1 MTKGKERAVI
11 TVVGQDQVGILAKV
25 ATSCAS
31 ATANIVDVTQSVL
44 DGFFCMVMIVDIAEA
59 TQDLDGLQKAIL
71 QEIPAM
77 QVRVMHENIFNSMHQ
92 I

>member
-31 ATANIVDVTQSVL
+31 ATATSSTSPSL
-44 DGFFCMVMIVDIAEA
+44 FWTASSA
-59 TQDLDGLQKAIL
+59 W
-71 QEIPAM
+71 
-77 QVRVMHENIFNSMHQ
+77 
-92 I
+92 

>member
-1 MTKGKERAVI
+1 
-11 TVVGQDQVGILAKV
+11 
-25 ATSCAS
+25 
-31 ATANIVDVTQSVL
+31 
-44 DGFFCMVMIVDIAEA
+44 MIVDIAEA